1 VLDLALQLAPAAL
14 VGFLY
19 ARRARRLAR
28 RGTPVPLARRLSFA
42 LGIALYLVAVSPP
55 LERIGETRLF
65 AAHMLQH
72 VVLGDLA
79 ALALVLGLTG
89 PMLRP
94 LLALPPV
101 DKLRVLAHPLVALPL
116 WALNLYV
123 WHLPALYEGALRHD
137 VLHAL
142 EHACFLG
149 FGMLMWAPVVEV
161 LPGPAWFGT
170 GWKLG
175 YVVAVRGIE
184 EVLGNV
190 FFWAGAPVYATYADA
205 PRLWGIS
212 ALADQGYAGGV
223 MMVEGSLVTLCAL
236 AWLFLRLAAEGELRQ
251 ELLERGLDRRSV
263 DRAVRYGRGQE
274 LSEGR

>member
-1 VLDLALQLAPAAL
+1 
-14 VGFLY
+14 
-19 ARRARRLAR
+19 
-28 RGTPVPLARRLSFA
+28 
-42 LGIALYLVAVSPP
+42 
-55 LERIGETRLF
+55 
-65 AAHMLQH
+65 
-72 VVLGDLA
+72 
-79 ALALVLGLTG
+79 
-89 PMLRP
+89 
-94 LLALPPV
+94 
-101 DKLRVLAHPLVALPL
+101 
-116 WALNLYV
+116 
-123 WHLPALYEGALRHD
+123 
-137 VLHAL
+137 
-142 EHACFLG
+142 
-149 FGMLMWAPVVEV
+149 VEV

-184 EVLGNV
+184 GVLGNV
-190 FFWAGAPVYATYADA
+190 FFWAGAPVYGTYADA

>member
-1 VLDLALQLAPAAL
+1 MLDLALQFAPAAL

-28 RGTPVPLARRLSFA
+28 RGTPVPLAQRLSFA

-184 EVLGNV
+184 GVLGNV

>member
-184 EVLGNV
+184 GVLGNV
-190 FFWAGAPVYATYADA
+190 FFRAGAPVYATYADA